1 MAFFNKILHIVQND
15 KSIIMTKTEEER
27 TEKAVFIGI
36 IRQNDDE
43 RKVVEYL
50 DELEFLAETAGAIG
64 DKKFVQRL
72 DKPEKSTYIRS
83 GKLQEIADYCEDN
96 NISYAIFDDELT
108 GMKGQRLLMRRC
120 RSSSPGTTTCYLGL
134 LACGPT
140 LRDKEVEWGPEAVWV
155 RPR

>member
-1 MAFFNKILHIVQND
+1 MAEK
-15 KSIIMTKTEEER
+15 KEIIEER

-50 DELEFLAETAGAIG
+50 DELGFLAETAGAIG

-83 GKLQEIADYCEDN
+83 GKLQEIADY
-96 NISYAIFDDELT
+96 
-108 GMKGQRLLMRRC
+108 
-120 RSSSPGTTTCYLGL
+120 
-134 LACGPT
+134 
-140 LRDKEVEWGPEAVWV
+140 
-155 RPR
+155 